1 MRYAARLVIGVIV
14 AGVLVAGVEARQTRT
29 RILYASADIKGAP
42 VNDLQP
48 AEIELKIGGKTAT
61 IAGVRQAQAPL
72 RIALLVSD
80 AGNGGFQAGIAQL
93 LQKLLGKAEFAFT
106 SIIVQPEKIQD
117 YVSDAGTLN
126 AALRRVGPRGKQFG
140 SQLMEAILETTKTV
154 RGEPKEIPSEEK
166 RPVIV
171 VMRVGAESPT
181 PITSDEVREQ
191 LRKSRA
197 ILYVFST
204 VNADRRGTAVQ
215 DGMTAM
221 QQQQAQLRDDESTS
235 AALHLGT
242 VLGDGAK
249 DSGGRHDSIVST
261 TVVPTFERLAD
272 ELLNQLE
279 ITYELP
285 AGVKPTDKIAIS
297 SKRKNV
303 TVRAPA
309 RLPN

>member
-1 MRYAARLVIGVIV
+1 MRHAARLFVGAVVAGALVIG
-14 AGVLVAGVEARQTRT
+14 ADARQTRT
-29 RILYASADIKGAP
+29 RILYASADTKGVP

-48 AEIELKIGGKTAT
+48 AELEIKVGGKTT
-61 IAGVRQAQAPL
+61 PIVSVRPAQAPL

-80 AGNGGFQAGIAQL
+80 QGNGGFQGGIAAF

-106 SIIVQPEKIQD
+106 SVIVQPEKVLD
-117 YVSDAGTLN
+117 YASDAGTLN
-126 AALRRVGPRGKQFG
+126 TGLRRLGPRGKQSG
-140 SQLMEAILETTKTV
+140 AQLMEAILDTAKSV
-154 RGEPKEIPSEEK
+154 REPKENPSEEK

-171 VMRVGAESPT
+171 VMRVGGEAPT
-181 PITSDEVREQ
+181 PITSDQVREE

-204 VNADRRGTAVQ
+204 VNADRRSTSAQGVGDA
-215 DGMTAM
+215 AS
-221 QQQQAQLRDDESTS
+221 QQQAQLRDDESTS

-242 VLGDGAK
+242 VLGDGSK

-261 TVVPTFERLAD
+261 TLVPMFEKLAD

-279 ITYELP
+279 ITFELP
-285 AGVKPTDKIAIS
+285 AGAKPTDKIAVS
-297 SKRKNV
+297 SKRKGV